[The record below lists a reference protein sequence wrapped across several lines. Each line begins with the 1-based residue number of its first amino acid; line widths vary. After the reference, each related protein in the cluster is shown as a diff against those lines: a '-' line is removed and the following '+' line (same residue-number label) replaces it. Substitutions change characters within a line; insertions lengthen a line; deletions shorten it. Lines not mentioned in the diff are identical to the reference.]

1 MRKDMYKLYEDYKS
15 SLKLARKGLRKR
27 QKINANI
34 RDKYE
39 EPFGRQD
46 YNINKNDITSWNR
59 IVNELKEVMKKIEMY
74 LKFEDRELLHKDY
87 EKTKR
92 LILNPGSY
100 EGLIPLDDAYGE
112 IMPDSTDIVCDVEMQ
127 EEIVELLDRVLAER
141 QREVVEMYFWEGMTQ
156 EQIGKVLGV
165 TRQAVNEILGK
176 SLELLK
182 MMCEEDLINY
192 F

>member
-1 MRKDMYKLYEDYKS
+1 M
-15 SLKLARKGLRKR
+15 RKR

-100 EGLIPLDDAYGE
+100 EGLTPLDDAYGE

-127 EEIVELLDRVLAER
+127 EEIMELLDKVLTER
-141 QREVVEMYFWEGMTQ
+141 QREVIKMYFWEGMTQ
-156 EQIGKVLGV
+156 
-165 TRQAVNEILGK
+165 NEIANKLNIQQNTVSQIITN
-176 SLELLK
+176 SLENLRNIIK
-182 MMCEEDLINY
+182 ESDNVS